1 MSLIHML
8 IDMSGWLV
16 CVALWWK
23 WMDAE
28 YDKNALLAAL
38 NWELSKLEDEGK
50 NKQATQRMND
60 ELLRQGLHEAF
71 CIVRDSSVEKAGDC
85 NCRLR
90 NPKPAPEAQDG
101 PTDRYG
107 WELLLKINGKEMVSR
122 EEAESNFN
130 AFLEGQDERCA
141 DIAHTNANL
150 TAENIQLYR
159 QVGTLEAQ
167 LQTAN
172 KALEDALEEANQSR
186 HLSVVNI
193 KTIIRK
199 ALGEES

>member
-1 MSLIHML
+1 MT
-8 IDMSGWLV
+8 
-16 CVALWWK
+16 A
-23 WMDAE
+23 
-28 YDKNALLAAL
+28 
-38 NWELSKLEDEGK
+38 
-50 NKQATQRMND
+50 
-60 ELLRQGLHEAF
+60 
-71 CIVRDSSVEKAGDC
+71 
-85 NCRLR
+85 
-90 NPKPAPEAQDG
+90 PKAQDG

-107 WELLLKINGKEMVSR
+107 WELLLNINGKEMVSR

-172 KALEDALEEANQSR
+172 KALEEARTLLETVFKNCQYRGWADQFGLHSKLR
-186 HLSVVNI
+186 
-193 KTIIRK
+193 R
-199 ALGEES
+199 ALGKER